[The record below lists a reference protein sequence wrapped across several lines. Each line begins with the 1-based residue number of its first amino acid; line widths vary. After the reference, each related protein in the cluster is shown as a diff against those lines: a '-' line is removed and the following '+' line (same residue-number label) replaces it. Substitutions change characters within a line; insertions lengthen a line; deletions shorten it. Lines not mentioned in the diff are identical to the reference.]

1 MHHSFFIQGCRF
13 FFLYLP
19 HRANLGMAALP
30 RQAALKLFA
39 KTRNFIL
46 HLEIQS
52 PWLTMGLAGTGLG
65 AFYKHQS
72 DSDPQHAT
80 IIPDKL
86 NVVPAVK
93 KGVEGNEGG
102 QIDPEV
108 MRIGPGSI
116 VVKLVC
122 HTEQSFLMFIK
133 DFKEG
138 KIKARLETEFGNIG
152 CKEPLTVT
160 IPKWDDEVQKNLN
173 AIRYL
178 LLAHTIKTFVIET
191 VNSVLKIDL

>member
-1 MHHSFFIQGCRF
+1 
-13 FFLYLP
+13 
-19 HRANLGMAALP
+19 MAALA
-30 RQAALKLFA
+30 RQAALRLSA
-39 KTRNFIL
+39 RTRNFIL

-65 AFYKHQS
+65 AFYINQS
-72 DSDPQHAT
+72 YSDPRHKT

-102 QIDPEV
+102 QINPEV
-108 MRIGPGSI
+108 LQIENGSI
-116 VVKLVC
+116 VVELVC
-122 HTEQSFLMFIK
+122 HTVQSFLMFIE
-133 DFKEG
+133 DFKEE

-160 IPKWDDEVQKNLN
+160 IPNWDDEVQKNLN
-173 AIRYL
+173 AIRRYL

-191 VNSVLKIDL
+191 GQ